1 MTQVA
6 TQIEALIASEIN
18 ARPNQVEVAVNLID
32 EGATVPFIARYRK
45 ERTGGLDDNQ
55 LRKIEERLTYLRELE
70 QRRVSIIKTI
80 DGQGLLEPTLLKKIN
95 AVMTR
100 SELEDL
106 YLPFKPKRRTK
117 AQIAKEAGLE
127 PLAKD
132 LINAPNVDPFKI
144 AESYVSAEKG
154 VDDVEAVLKG
164 AAEIVIESLTE
175 KADLLGSLRGSMRQD
190 GKIKT
195 KLKKGK
201 EEEGAKFADYF
212 SFEQDFKDIPPHRAL
227 ALLRAEREG
236 VISLGLD
243 ILDETKD
250 LHPCERKISSE
261 FQFNGGSKSRNDWLK
276 DTVHKTW
283 KGKLHKKI
291 SGDLIQDL
299 REKAELEAI
308 RVFSQNLKDL
318 MLAAPAGARATIGL
332 DPGFRTG
339 VKVAVVDKTGKLV
352 DYSTIYPNEPRNDI
366 SGSLATL
373 EALVKKHN
381 VEIISIGNG
390 TASRETDRLA
400 AELIKRCSDRK
411 LVKVIVSEAGA
422 SVYSAS
428 ELASKE
434 FPDIDVSIRGAVSIA
449 RRLQDP
455 LAELV
460 KIEAKAIGV
469 GQYQHDVDQAALQ
482 RSLDAAVEDCV
493 NSVGVDLNMASAEL
507 LTHISGLN
515 QTLAANI
522 VAHRDKNGAF
532 RSRDELKKV
541 TRLGPKAFEQA
552 AGFLRIRDGKNPL
565 DQSAVHPEAYSV
577 VKKIAQETG
586 RAIDQLIG
594 DGNFLKGLDAA
605 AYADDQFGV
614 PTVTDILSELD
625 KPGRDPRPTFE
636 VASFADGVEKIT
648 DLKEGMQ
655 LEGVVTNV
663 TNFGAFVDVGVHQDG
678 LVHISQLADSFV
690 KDPHDVVKT
699 GAIVKVR
706 VTEVDVARKRI
717 GLSMKS
723 SDDGSA
729 SERKAQKDLVSN
741 KSSDHGSH
749 NKSYASTEKKDKSSD
764 GIDSSNPFA
773 AAFAKASKTK
783 H

>member
-1 MTQVA
+1 MA
-6 TQIEALIASEIN
+6 QIEALIASEIN
-18 ARPNQVEVAVNLID
+18 ARPTQVEVAVSLID

-45 ERTGGLDDNQ
+45 ERTGGLDDQQ

-70 QRRVSIIKTI
+70 QRRASILKVIEE
-80 DGQGLLEPTLLKKIN
+80 QGLLDDGLRKRIN
-95 AVMTR
+95 DVMTR

-117 AQIAKEAGLE
+117 AQIAREAGLE
-127 PLAKD
+127 PLAT
-132 LINAPNVDPFKI
+132 LLVNEPQADPFKI
-144 AESYVSAEKG
+144 AAEYISEEKG
-154 VDDVEAVLKG
+154 VADVEAVLQG
-164 AAEIVIESLTE
+164 AAEIVIEGLSE
-175 KADLLGSLRGSMRQD
+175 KAELVGSLRGTMRDD
-190 GKIKT
+190 GRVKAKV
-195 KLKKGK
+195 KKGK

-212 SFEQDFKDIPPHRAL
+212 DFEQDFKSIPPHRAL

-243 ILDETKD
+243 VEADSTEQ
-250 LHPCERKISSE
+250 HPCERKIAGQ
-261 FQFNGGSKSRNDWLK
+261 FQFNGGSAQRNDWLK
-276 DTVHKTW
+276 DVAHKTW
-283 KGKLHKKI
+283 KGKMHRKI

-332 DPGFRTG
+332 DPGYRTG

-352 DYSTIYPNEPRNDI
+352 DHTTIYPNEPRNDI
-366 SGSLATL
+366 AGSLATL
-373 EALVKKHN
+373 EALVRKHN
-381 VEIISIGNG
+381 VEILSIGNG

-400 AELIKRCSDRK
+400 AELIKRCKEQK
-411 LVKVIVSEAGA
+411 LIKIMVSEAGA

-434 FPDIDVSIRGAVSIA
+434 FPDLDVSIRGAVSIA

-493 NSVGVDLNMASAEL
+493 NSVGVDLNMASTEL

-522 VAHRDKNGAF
+522 VAYRDQNGAF
-532 RSRDELKKV
+532 KSRDELKKV

-565 DQSAVHPEAYSV
+565 DQSGVHPEAYSV
-577 VKKIAQETG
+577 VKKIAETTG
-586 RAIDQLIG
+586 RAIEKLIG
-594 DGNFLKGLDAA
+594 DSDFLKGLNAA
-605 AYADDQFGV
+605 SFADDQFGV

-648 DLKEGMQ
+648 DLKVGMR

-678 LVHISQLADSFV
+678 LVHISQLSDSFV
-690 KDPHDVVKT
+690 KDPHEVVKT
-699 GAIVKVR
+699 GAIVSVR
-706 VTEVDVARKRI
+706 VTEIDVARKRI

-723 SDDGSA
+723 SSEGDDNDHAMRQNLATSRDGGGRGA
-729 SERKAQKDLVSN
+729 LNKMKA
-741 KSSDHGSH
+741 
-749 NKSYASTEKKDKSSD
+749 AAKKDKSSD
-764 GIDSSNPFA
+764 EIDSSNPFA

>member
-1 MTQVA
+1 MA
-6 TQIEALIASEIN
+6 QIETLIASEIN
-18 ARPNQVEVAVNLID
+18 ASPNQVEVAVTLID

-45 ERTGGLDDNQ
+45 ERTGGLDDDQ

-70 QRRVSIIKTI
+70 QRRASIIKTI
-80 DGQGLLEPTLLKKIN
+80 EGQGKLEASLLAKLN

-117 AQIAKEAGLE
+117 AQIAIEAGLE
-127 PLAKD
+127 PLAQN
-132 LINAPNVDPFKI
+132 LVSSPNVDPFKL
-144 AESYVSAEKG
+144 AEDYVSAEKG
-154 VDDVEAVLKG
+154 VETVEAVLEG
-164 AAEIVIESLTE
+164 ASDIVIEGLTE
-175 KADLLGSLRGSMRQD
+175 KADLLGSLRGTMREA
-190 GKIKT
+190 GRVKT

-243 ILDETKD
+243 IEAEGEG

-261 FQFNGGSKSRNDWLK
+261 FQFNGGSQTRNDWLK

-299 REKAELEAI
+299 REKAETEAI

-318 MLAAPAGARATIGL
+318 MLAAPAGPRATIGL
-332 DPGFRTG
+332 DPGYRTG

-352 DYSTIYPNEPRNDI
+352 DHTTIYPNEPRNDI
-366 SGSLATL
+366 EGSLATL
-373 EALVKKHN
+373 AALVKKHN
-381 VEIISIGNG
+381 VEIVSIGNG

-400 AELIKRCSDRK
+400 AELIKRCTGHK
-411 LVKVIVSEAGA
+411 LIKIVVSEAGA

-428 ELASKE
+428 ALASKE
-434 FPDIDVSIRGAVSIA
+434 FPDLDVSIRGAVSIA

-507 LTHISGLN
+507 LSHISGLN
-515 QTLAANI
+515 QALAANI
-522 VAHRDKNGAF
+522 VDYRNENGAF
-532 RSRDELKKV
+532 KSRSELKKV
-541 TRLGPKAFEQA
+541 ARLGPKAFEQA
-552 AGFLRIRDGKNPL
+552 AGFLRIRGGKNPL

-577 VKKIAQETG
+577 VKKIAEATG
-586 RAIDQLIG
+586 KAIEQLIG
-594 DGNFLKGLDAA
+594 DSPFLKSLDAKRF
-605 AYADDQFGV
+605 ADEQFGV
-614 PTVTDILSELD
+614 PTINDILSELD

-636 VASFADGVEKIT
+636 VAQFADGVEKIT

-663 TNFGAFVDVGVHQDG
+663 TNFGAFVDIGVHQDG
-678 LVHISQLADSFV
+678 LVHISQMADKFV
-690 KDPHDVVKT
+690 SDPREIVKA

-723 SDDGSA
+723 PDGMDA
-729 SERKAQKDLVSN
+729 TRKAERDIVSN
-741 KSSDHGSH
+741 RGTGQQNYSSKNSANKKKSSD
-749 NKSYASTEKKDKSSD
+749 E
-764 GIDSSNPFA
+764 IDSSNPFA